1 MYGLLSENVRSTA
14 ITDAVRHSVIY
25 YETLLRLYYMRHSFR
40 GADML
45 LTHFFAIFA
54 LSTLEKHTGSKAILA
69 GQSMPNDIQSGE
81 TDGTDDETD
90 AARSSIVLVE
100 LALCHQGT
108 NYYLPQT
115 LFHVIL
121 NRLRA
126 RDANLVRRYADVAI
140 EGDEARQLRA
150 AHMRSHYPVSV
161 TNITNPKTMNKLD
174 SMMSEYADLS
184 LETASESEP
193 PGSSPRSPGKEVN

>member
-1 MYGLLSENVRSTA
+1 
-14 ITDAVRHSVIY
+14 
-25 YETLLRLYYMRHSFR
+25 MRHSFR

-45 LTHFFAIFA
+45 MTHFFAIFA
-54 LSTLEKHTGSKAILA
+54 LSTLEKFTGSNAILA
-69 GQSMPNDIQSGE
+69 GQSMPNDIQSRE
-81 TDGTDDETD
+81 TDGTDEGTD

-100 LALCHQGT
+100 LGLCHQGT

-121 NRLRA
+121 NRLQA
-126 RDANLVRRYADVAI
+126 HDAGLVRRYADVAI
-140 EGDEARQLRA
+140 ENNEARQLRA

-161 TNITNPKTMNKLD
+161 TNIADQNRTSKLD
-174 SMMSEYADLS
+174 SMVNDYADLS

-193 PGSSPRSPGKEVN
+193 PGSSPLSPETR